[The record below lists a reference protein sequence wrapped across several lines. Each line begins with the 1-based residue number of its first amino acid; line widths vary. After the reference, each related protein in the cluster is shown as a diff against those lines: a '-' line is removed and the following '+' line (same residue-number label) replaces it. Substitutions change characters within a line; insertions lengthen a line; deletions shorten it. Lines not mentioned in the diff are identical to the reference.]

1 MSRLPPL
8 RIPIRGRPY
17 GTGVG
22 VASHQLLSQEFSRST
37 GKLHRIMHRLVNPTK
52 TFRTLHKTPTVL
64 KAILKGLSQAQI
76 ITLRDGTDGWSIL
89 FILCHL
95 RDLEEIYTQRV
106 RDLLAQ
112 PNPIFRTV
120 SNEALV
126 QQNHYGE
133 QPFESV
139 LDEYCARRTKLI
151 TLLETVTEDQWLL
164 SGTHPSQGPA
174 TLLDVA
180 MNCGLHDI
188 DHIEQITHC
197 A

>member
-1 MSRLPPL
+1 MSRLYAA
-8 RIPIRGRPY
+8 IK
-17 GTGVG
+17 
-22 VASHQLLSQEFSRST
+22 H
-37 GKLHRIMHRLVNPTK
+37 IMPDITIWCYQCWIMNRLINPAK
-52 TFRTLHKTPTVL
+52 AFRTLRKTPTIL
-64 KAILKGLSQAQI
+64 KTILKGMTQEQVA
-76 ITLRDGTDGWSIL
+76 TLRDGTDGWSIL

-126 QQNHYGE
+126 QQNNYDE

-151 TLLETVTEDQWLL
+151 ALLETVVTEDQWLL

-180 MNCGLHDI
+180 VNCGLHDI
-188 DHIEQITHC
+188 DHIEQITRC
-197 A
+197 V